1 MNVENYTLCVV
12 IPCYNVSKHIEKVVN
27 GLPSEIDYIIT
38 VNDCSTDET
47 LSILENLSATNQKIH
62 VINHSLN
69 QGVGGAMIS
78 GYKKSL
84 ELNATITIKMDGDGQ
99 MDAANIQKLIQ
110 PLFRW

>member
-78 GYKKSL
+78 GYK
-84 ELNATITIKMDGDGQ
+84 NHW
-99 MDAANIQKLIQ
+99 N
-110 PLFRW
+110 